1 MKPTGITILSFLLA
15 ALSFQTMAQSVQIRI
30 INLKDSA
37 GIINLAIYR
46 DAGSFDDDKP
56 FMARKFDKRL
66 VKNGELSVSISLE
79 EGVYGIALL
88 DDKNDDGRMEYNIL
102 GIPKEGFGFSDFYH
116 RGLKRPDFS
125 DFDFELK
132 NGIRHILIRVRYM

>member
-1 MKPTGITILSFLLA
+1 MKRTGILTLGFLLA
-15 ALSFQTMAQSVQIRI
+15 ALSSQAIAQSVQIRI

-46 DAGSFDDDKP
+46 DDRSFDEDKP
-56 FMARKFDKRL
+56 FMAKKFSKQL

-79 EGVYGIALL
+79 KGVYGIALL

-102 GIPKEGFGFSDFYH
+102 GIPREGFGFSDFYP

-132 NGIRHILIRVRYM
+132 DSIRHILIRVKYM